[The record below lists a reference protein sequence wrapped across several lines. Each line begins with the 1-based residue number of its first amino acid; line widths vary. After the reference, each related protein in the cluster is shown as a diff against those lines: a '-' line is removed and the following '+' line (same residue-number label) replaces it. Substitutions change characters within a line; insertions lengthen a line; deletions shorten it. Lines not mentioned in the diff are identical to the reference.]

1 MRLLTFIITLV
12 FIGYSELLI
21 AHGGGLDSN
30 GCHHNRKTGD
40 YHCHRSG
47 AKSNSSSSFS
57 LPSYRAIEKES
68 CSQKVPYDRSLYKFN
83 SYPTS
88 TSKGFYTGRVCT
100 TNIDHAVSLKDAH
113 DSGASCWTSAQ
124 RDAFAN
130 DRMNHV
136 ASCDQI
142 NSSKGSSTPKDFL
155 KKSGDGH
162 GLEYD
167 VITKCAYLGIY
178 FQIKQKYRLSYAN
191 NDSALFLECGIRLD

>member
-1 MRLLTFIITLV
+1 MVAYRT
-12 FIGYSELLI
+12 
-21 AHGGGLDSN
+21 
-30 GCHHNRKTGD
+30 
-40 YHCHRSG
+40 CHRKN
-47 AKSNSSSSFS
+47 AESNPS
-57 LPSYRAIEKES
+57 LTINLQPEIEKEKIS
-68 CSQKVPYDRSLYKFN
+68 CGQIDAYDRHLYRFK
-83 SYPTS
+83 SYPTNS
-88 TSKGFYTGRVCT
+88 SKGFYTGEDCV
-100 TNIDHAVSLKDAH
+100 TNVDHIVSLKDAH
-113 DSGASCWTSAQ
+113 DSGAGCWTSAQ